1 MAPDVLGTGRT
12 RTALHPLL
20 CHDICPAVAPPVAGP
35 FKVER
40 ATKARIPA
48 HVKEEPVVNLAPIDQ
63 FIVSSNEVLGGNI
76 NNFLSTVTDLIVRF
90 M

>member
-1 MAPDVLGTGRT
+1 M
-12 RTALHPLL
+12 
-20 CHDICPAVAPPVAGP
+20 
-35 FKVER
+35 
-40 ATKARIPA
+40 
-48 HVKEEPVVNLAPIDQ
+48 NLAPIDQ

>member
-1 MAPDVLGTGRT
+1 M
-12 RTALHPLL
+12 
-20 CHDICPAVAPPVAGP
+20 
-35 FKVER
+35 ER

>member
-1 MAPDVLGTGRT
+1 M
-12 RTALHPLL
+12 
-20 CHDICPAVAPPVAGP
+20 
-35 FKVER
+35 ER
-40 ATKARIPA
+40 ATKARISA